1 MCAGLIQ
8 LRSGLVGLLSRDVDA
23 DVDASAM
30 RYKCAILLIR
40 IRIHIHIRIR
50 IRIYAVLCQ
59 AASAVHFCLWLDKS
73 NNKTNW
79 KMKLTIQE

>member
-1 MCAGLIQ
+1 MFAA
-8 LRSGLVGLLSRDVDA
+8 DA
-23 DVDASAM
+23 DDDAPAM

-40 IRIHIHIRIR
+40 IRIHIRIR

-59 AASAVHFCLWLDKS
+59 SASAVHFCLWLHKS

>member
-1 MCAGLIQ
+1 MFAA
-8 LRSGLVGLLSRDVDA
+8 DA
-23 DVDASAM
+23 DVDAPAM

-59 AASAVHFCLWLDKS
+59 SASVLHFCLWLHKN